1 MRFMTVEQDD
11 SLGVDLPLPA
21 SETGHAGH
29 ESSEHPTMTKV
40 LAARDQA
47 EDVLEKYTL
56 TLIRVYSRPIISAP
70 SLQESMK
77 EVFFA
82 QTPQTPLTSDL
93 C

>member
-29 ESSEHPTMTKV
+29 ESSEHPTVTEV

-47 EDVLEKYTL
+47 EDALEKH
-56 TLIRVYSRPIISAP
+56 
-70 SLQESMK
+70 SLALSMG
-77 EVFFA
+77 
-82 QTPQTPLTSDL
+82 L
-93 C
+93 CKTYNFGI

>member
-1 MRFMTVEQDD
+1 MTVEQDD
-11 SLGVDLPLPA
+11 WLGAELPLPA

-29 ESSEHPTMTKV
+29 AGHESSEHPTVIAV

-47 EDVLEKYTL
+47 KDALEKHTL
-56 TLIRVYSRPIISAP
+56 AIIRVNARPIISAL
-70 SLQESMK
+70 SLPESN
-77 EVFFA
+77 VGGFFA